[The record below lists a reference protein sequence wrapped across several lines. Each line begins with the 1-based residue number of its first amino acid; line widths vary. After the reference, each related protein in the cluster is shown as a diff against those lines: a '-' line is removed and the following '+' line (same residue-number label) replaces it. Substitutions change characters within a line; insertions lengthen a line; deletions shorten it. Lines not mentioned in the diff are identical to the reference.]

1 MAKGLILPSSFPPFL
16 LSTRHSFLNSD
27 GLWAPAVSKTLSNL
41 DNSDKLTYLIL
52 DGSVIY
58 ESANT
63 VS

>member
-16 LSTRHSFLNSD
+16 LSTCHSFLNSD
-27 GLWAPAVSKTLSNL
+27 SLWAPAVSKTLSNL